1 MGWKAGSSKAILS
14 LRVSRSRSWY
24 GCLGSGRP
32 VQSAQLGSG
41 ELQPQGT
48 VDGLA
53 AFLDDRWRPAVWK
66 SFRFLNELRKSGL
79 VRHALSDT
87 VSSSPLLPVDPGN
100 APWYPFTTTLS
111 HNLGGSSPPKLTL
124 PLAVLICLCR
134 SLFCLIRYSRS
145 DICACSQA
153 HRLPMAVLSWAHL
166 HDARF
171 ELEQK
176 YCPHY
181 TRKLNIQVLNKLNYF
196 IKLQQ
201 PYCFC
206 PILFIVSCRDV
217 ATSGNKFF
225 CCPHHPHCHHK
236 NQPNS
241 FPFTADYLEKV
252 WQIHVALEKFKI
264 FLNRSFTTTNYF
276 LLATITYWL
285 LDVLLEKRKFLTESL
300 LHEEQTTGSA
310 ANVYPV

>member
-1 MGWKAGSSKAILS
+1 M
-14 LRVSRSRSWY
+14 
-24 GCLGSGRP
+24 
-32 VQSAQLGSG
+32 QSAQLGRG

-53 AFLDDRWRPAVWK
+53 AFFDDRWRLAVWK

-87 VSSSPLLPVDPGN
+87 VSSSTLLPVDPGN

-124 PLAVLICLCR
+124 PLAVLICLWR

-176 YCPHY
+176 FCPHY
-181 TRKLNIQVLNKLNYF
+181 TRKQNTQFLHKLTYF
-196 IKLQQ
+196 IKITVALLFL
-201 PYCFC
+201 PYHVS
-206 PILFIVSCRDV
+206 LSHEGRIVSASAASRQ
-217 ATSGNKFF
+217 K
-225 CCPHHPHCHHK
+225 
-236 NQPNS
+236 
-241 FPFTADYLEKV
+241 
-252 WQIHVALEKFKI
+252 
-264 FLNRSFTTTNYF
+264 
-276 LLATITYWL
+276 
-285 LDVLLEKRKFLTESL
+285 VLLSP
-300 LHEEQTTGSA
+300 S
-310 ANVYPV
+310 PS